1 MDYRNHRSKQKI
13 DTKVNDAPG
22 RRWPRRH
29 PATSNRPNHDA
40 NQLSTPPWR
49 EHVPDRCVLNEYD
62 PSLQIAVAPG
72 GAPEPGGTCRGAGM
86 H

>member
-1 MDYRNHRSKQKI
+1 M
-13 DTKVNDAPG
+13 
-22 RRWPRRH
+22 
-29 PATSNRPNHDA
+29 
-40 NQLSTPPWR
+40 
-49 EHVPDRCVLNEYD
+49 PDRCVLNEYD